1 MSAPARAGANRTARE
16 HARRYG
22 DEMAIQRNSAQPAG
36 ITNASGQPEI
46 VLELDGLVLSMT
58 PPAPA
63 PAVDDTAADDEG
75 DKVDE
80 R

>member
-1 MSAPARAGANRTARE
+1 
-16 HARRYG
+16 
-22 DEMAIQRNSAQPAG
+22 MAVQRNSAQPAG

-58 PPAPA
+58 PPGPA
-63 PAVDDTAADDEG
+63 PTPAAATTAVEPAPEPADDPHADRADPG
-75 DKVDE
+75 

>member
-1 MSAPARAGANRTARE
+1 
-16 HARRYG
+16 
-22 DEMAIQRNSAQPAG
+22 MAVQRNSAQPAG

-58 PPAPA
+58 PPGPA
-63 PAVDDTAADDEG
+63 ATATDTDEDEDDDSGVDGEHG
-75 DKVDE
+75 